1 MDSDRIEG
9 KKKELE
15 GEGQQQWGK
24 AKDKARDMWDDVKDE
39 GEDIADDFDDDEEDE
54 PAASSG

>member
-9 KKKELE
+9 KMKELE

-24 AKDKARDMWDDVKDE
+24 AKDKARDMWDDVRDE
-39 GEDIADDFDDDEEDE
+39 DDDADADELDDDEKV
-54 PAASSG
+54 